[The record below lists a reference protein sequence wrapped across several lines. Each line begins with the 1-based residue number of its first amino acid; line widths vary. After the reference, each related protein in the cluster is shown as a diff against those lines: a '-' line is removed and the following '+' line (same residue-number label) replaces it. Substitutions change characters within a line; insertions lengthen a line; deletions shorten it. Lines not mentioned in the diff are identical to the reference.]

1 MVSPVPVRPSELGH
15 CWRLLRICVSIGC
28 PAGSFRCSNGKCLPQ
43 SQQCNG
49 KDDCGDGSDEA
60 SCDNGKTQSWLL
72 SRGGKVTLPTKTTP
86 QGRSRSQ
93 ALRSVRRD
101 YQPKFPVY

>member
-72 SRGGKVTLPTKTTP
+72 SHGGKVTLPTKTTP
-86 QGRSRSQ
+86 
-93 ALRSVRRD
+93 
-101 YQPKFPVY
+101 